1 MEVSFY
7 VLIDFI
13 NTFHE
18 RKVIRIKS
26 PVYGRQGLNLFS
38 TILRNSDSFNAINLS
53 NVAFY

>member
-26 PVYGRQGLNLFS
+26 PVYARQGLNLFS